1 MTIEYKTGD
10 MFDEPTEAIV
20 NTVNCVGV
28 MGKGVALEFKRRW
41 PENFRAYK
49 RLCDAGDLSPG
60 KMFVFENG
68 ALLGEASHRYLIN
81 FPTKLH
87 WRAHSKIKFI
97 EEGLDDFVR
106 QVERLGIKSVAM
118 PPLGCGNG
126 GLDWADVRPL
136 IERKLAPLSEVR
148 FVVFPPGSDAAVV
161 PEQHDIPTDLTVGRA
176 TMMVAFAELEKFFG
190 GHLTRLTA
198 QKLAYFMQVMGAQF
212 GLRFEKAQFG
222 PYSESLHSAFKTM
235 EAKRYI
241 SGYSDNDRKV
251 LVTPA
256 TYAASNE
263 YLKSKG
269 VDVAPLL
276 KKLSLL
282 VDGYET
288 PYGMEL
294 LSSVHFLSVT
304 EGISTQPEMSEALEA
319 WNDHKRESFPRSA
332 VTAALERLRE
342 DGYLPSVCRLT
353 CGAALGE

>member
-1 MTIEYKTGD
+1 MAIEYKTGD

-49 RLCDAGDLSPG
+49 RLCDAGDISPG

-68 ALLGEASHRYLIN
+68 GLVGDHHRYLIN
-81 FPTKLH
+81 FPTKQH
-87 WRAHSKIKFI
+87 WRAHSKIEFI
-97 EEGLDDFVR
+97 EAGLDDFVR
-106 QVERLGIKSVAM
+106 QVKHLGVASVAL

-126 GLDWADVRPL
+126 GLDWSDVRPL
-136 IERKLAPLSEVR
+136 IERKLAPLSDVR
-148 FVVFPPGSDAAVV
+148 FVVFPPAADPAVA
-161 PEQHDIPTDLTVGRA
+161 PEQQDIPTDLTVGRA

-198 QKLAYFMQVMGAQF
+198 QKLAYFMQVMGAPF

-222 PYSESLHSAFKTM
+222 PYSESLHSAFKAM
-235 EAKRYI
+235 EARRYI

-251 LVTPA
+251 VVTSA

-263 YLKSKG
+263 YLKSES
-269 VDVAPLL
+269 VDVAPLV

-282 VDGYET
+282 IDGYET
-288 PYGMEL
+288 PFGMEL
-294 LSSVHFLSVT
+294 LSSVHFLSAI
-304 EGISTQPEMSEALEA
+304 EGITTQPEMSEALEA
-319 WNDHKRESFPRSA
+319 WNEHKRASFSRPA

-342 DGYLPSVCRLT
+342 DGYLPAGV
-353 CGAALGE
+353 